1 MPVPLIP
8 SMLLQTLLENAVK
21 HGVSQARGPGRIEVI
36 VRTTADQVRLEVRNT
51 GPAENARGLPV
62 RDGEGF
68 GLHSV
73 RERLKGHFGDRASF
87 TLVRDDAEQVTVATI
102 AMPNARIAA

>member
-1 MPVPLIP
+1 MPCRCRY
-8 SMLLQTLLENAVK
+8 SQMLLQTLLENA
-21 HGVSQARGPGRIEVI
+21 QARRVAGARAGRIGVI

-51 GPAENARGLPV
+51 GPAENARALPV
-62 RDGEGF
+62 REGEGF

-87 TLVRDDAEQVTVATI
+87 TLVRDETEQVTVATI
-102 AMPNARIAA
+102 AMPTARIAA